1 MGTVSRISAAE
12 GGGSPEAWCSVGEV
26 PGWVRRF
33 DKNKGSAAECSGSSG
48 PLGGEGGR
56 LKDEELGATING
68 ENGRAAGG

>member
-1 MGTVSRISAAE
+1 
-12 GGGSPEAWCSVGEV
+12 VGEV
-26 PGWVRRF
+26 RWWVRRF